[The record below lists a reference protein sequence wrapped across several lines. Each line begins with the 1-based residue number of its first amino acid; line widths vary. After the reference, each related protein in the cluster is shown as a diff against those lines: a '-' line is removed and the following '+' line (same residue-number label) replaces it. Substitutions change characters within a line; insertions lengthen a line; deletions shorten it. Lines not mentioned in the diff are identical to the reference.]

1 MGQEACMVGKGG
13 GRANLYID
21 LDNVFLQDLRGK
33 SLAGRKRGSHHL
45 ACTRKFEL
53 YNK

>member
-1 MGQEACMVGKGG
+1 MVGKGG

-21 LDNVFLQDLRGK
+21 LDNVFLRDLLPEIPSGLERY
-33 SLAGRKRGSHHL
+33 SHHL
-45 ACTRKFEL
+45 TCTRKFEL